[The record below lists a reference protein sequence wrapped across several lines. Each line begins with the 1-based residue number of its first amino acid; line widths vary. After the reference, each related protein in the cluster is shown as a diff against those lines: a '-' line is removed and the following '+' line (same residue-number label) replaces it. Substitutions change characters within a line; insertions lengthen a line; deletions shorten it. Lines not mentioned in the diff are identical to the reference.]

1 MNNPIDTSLFDK
13 AAAFAIAAHGGT
25 ERRGKGTPYVI
36 HPMEA
41 AAIVASITNDPEM
54 LAAAVLHDVVED
66 TAVTADELRQAF
78 GDRVTRLVL
87 HDTASDSATLGW
99 RGKRQ
104 GQIERLR
111 AADRDG
117 KIVALGD
124 KLSNLRAIAGD
135 YTLLGDALWQRFH
148 APQGRVDIEWYYR
161 GLAGALIELSE
172 TIPYREFVALLDN
185 TFGFMNYGEATTVSL
200 DDYVESGGGYCSTS
214 YNHRD
219 GVTMVKFYD
228 EGAPLSLP
236 QNELRTAHAVFRMG
250 IPSPMPGRL
259 VTDGRRFGAEFRRI
273 SPKES
278 FARFV
283 SNRRDRCEEI
293 GHRFAKM
300 CRDLH
305 AKPCNTSLFAS
316 ESEYVMGEIRK
327 SRSLTAEEQEHLCR
341 LVEAVPLC
349 RTCLHGDMHIGNVIT
364 TDLDE
369 KTHAAIHDFWI
380 DLGDF
385 RWGNP
390 LFDLGMA
397 YLTFCNPDEAI
408 TQRLFHI
415 GSAEMQRIWKTFAED
430 YFGAHTD
437 AERHDIERR
446 LAPFAAL
453 KMVHFDLVHPM
464 PEPMRHFVQKTAAA
478 ASQMTTL
485 ESTPWP
491 TL

>member
-1 MNNPIDTSLFDK
+1 MNNPVDTSLFDK
-13 AAAFAIAAHGGT
+13 AAAFAIAAHSGT

-41 AAIVASITNDPEM
+41 ASIVASITNDPEM

-66 TAVTADELRQAF
+66 TTVTADELRQTF

-87 HDTASDSATLGW
+87 HDTAPVQAVRDW
-99 RGKRQ
+99 RGKRA

-124 KLSNLRAIAGD
+124 KLSNLRAIASD
-135 YTLLGDALWQRFH
+135 YVLLGDALWNRFH

-161 GLAGALIELSE
+161 GLADALIELSE
-172 TIPYREFVALLDN
+172 TIPYREFVRLLDT
-185 TFGFMNYGEATTVSL
+185 TFGCMNYAEAARVSM
-200 DDYVESGGGYCSTS
+200 DDYEESGGGYCTTS

-228 EGAPLSLP
+228 EGVPLSLP
-236 QNELRTAHAVFRMG
+236 QNELQTAHAVFRMG

-259 VTDGRRFGAEFRRI
+259 LTDGRRFGAEFRRI

-278 FARFV
+278 FARYV
-283 SNRRDRCEEI
+283 SNRPDSCEEI

-305 AKPCNTSLFAS
+305 AQPCNTSQFLP
-316 ESEYVMGEIRK
+316 ESEFVKDSIRK
-327 SRSLTAEEQEHLCR
+327 CRSLSEQEREQLCR
-341 LVEAVPLC
+341 LVDAVPQGC
-349 RTCLHGDMHIGNVIT
+349 TCLHGDMHIGNVIT
-364 TDLDE
+364 TDLDG
-369 KTHAAIHDFWI
+369 KKNVTIHDFWI

-390 LFDLGMA
+390 LFDLGMT
-397 YLTFCNPDEAI
+397 YLTFCNPDEEI
-408 TQRLFHI
+408 TQRLYHI
-415 GSAEMQRIWKTFAED
+415 SSALMQRIWKTFTED
-430 YFGAHTD
+430 YFGVHTD
-437 AERHDIERR
+437 DERHDVERR

-453 KMVHFDLVHPM
+453 KMVHFDQVRPIPGHML
-464 PEPMRHFVQKTAAA
+464 RFVQKIAATTI
-478 ASQMTTL
+478 QMTTL